1 MKDTHF
7 THAYAKKIALGEME
21 RIFNSVPYIREF
33 HRGEVTN
40 KKYYIRHV
48 VEIILR
54 IKLNNEVDAYSLYK
68 LGYKDNLMSKR
79 LATYLSEEYGHETFF
94 MQDLKSFGLTE
105 DRVNKISP
113 FFSTKKLIG
122 FLYFSI
128 MQDGAMPTMIW
139 NWLVE
144 WYSDTYNMTITK
156 KAASEFGIEKVS
168 GSLKHLEFD
177 EKHDHLDMMFSTV
190 KATIKSESDIAKAEN
205 YISQF
210 VTLIGE
216 YYQDLYDE
224 TIAVEERTK
233 LKAS

>member
-79 LATYLSEEYGHETFF
+79 LATYLSEEYGHEIVCNHLF
-94 MQDLKSFGLTE
+94 LKILLQQL
-105 DRVNKISP
+105 V
-113 FFSTKKLIG
+113 
-122 FLYFSI
+122 FLH
-128 MQDGAMPTMIW
+128 QE
-139 NWLVE
+139 LH
-144 WYSDTYNMTITK
+144 K
-156 KAASEFGIEKVS
+156 
-168 GSLKHLEFD
+168 
-177 EKHDHLDMMFSTV
+177 
-190 KATIKSESDIAKAEN
+190 
-205 YISQF
+205 
-210 VTLIGE
+210 
-216 YYQDLYDE
+216 
-224 TIAVEERTK
+224 
-233 LKAS
+233 